1 MIAQLW
7 AKSRLPVR
15 AGQRRLFARRVAQ
28 YFISDTRVK
37 TFGHV
42 IQSVILGAHW
52 TRKGVKRYV
61 D

>member
-42 IQSVILGAHW
+42 IQSVIWGR
-52 TRKGVKRYV
+52 TGREKE
-61 D
+61 